1 MHDSIVFMSDN
12 NFDFIV
18 VGAGLAGLYAALQAA
33 HHGTV
38 ALITKTSLE
47 VSNSYLAQGGI
58 AAVLGEDDSP
68 EFHIEDTIR
77 TGRELC
83 NPEAVDI
90 LINQGREVVQSL
102 INKGM
107 PFDLVD
113 GKISFGL
120 EGGHSKRRVLHAGN
134 GSTGKEMVEFL
145 MPFVLNERNIQVFE
159 NTSVYQLIITD
170 HSCCGVHCVNTET
183 QNAFSLSGGCTMIAT
198 GGASALYSRTTNNS
212 WSVGEG
218 ISLAYHAGADIESME
233 FQQFHPTAL
242 YSEDKDPF
250 LISEAVRGEGAWL
263 VDHHGERF
271 LKKVGLEEL
280 SPRDVVSMAIF
291 NHLKESEKQCVFLKM
306 DHLGADKIKNR
317 FKTIYEKSLEYHVD
331 ITKEWIPVAPAA
343 HYTIGGV
350 KTGLHG
356 ETTIKQLYAA
366 GEVASTGVH
375 GANRM
380 ASNSLLECLVFAKR
394 AVEHAVS
401 TGSIHKQTHSK
412 HTGSDHESVESKAIT
427 TGTKNKNR
435 ITEPSMIFFNK
446 QSRLRFDEIKD
457 AVGKIMWNDVGIIR
471 DELSL
476 NHALKQFEDMEARL
490 RFDGTDFFHNKARS
504 LIQVAKIIAGSA
516 LARKESRGCHFRSD
530 APDKSHNYLDTVIV
544 RKML

>member
-1 MHDSIVFMSDN
+1 MNDN
-12 NFDFIV
+12 SFDFIV

-68 EFHIEDTIR
+68 EFHIDDTIR

-90 LINQGREVVQSL
+90 LINQGREVVKSL
-102 INKGM
+102 IDKGM
-107 PFDLVD
+107 TFDVVD
-113 GKISFGL
+113 GMISFGL

-145 MPFVLNERNIQVFE
+145 IPFVLNEYNIQVFE
-159 NTSVYQLIITD
+159 NTSVFQLIITD
-170 HSCCGVHCVNTET
+170 QSCCGVHCVNTET

-218 ISLAYHAGADIESME
+218 ISLAYDAGADIESME

-242 YSEDKDPF
+242 HSENKDPF

-271 LKKVGLEEL
+271 LRKVGLEEL

-291 NHLKESEKQCVFLKM
+291 NHLKESDHQYVFLKM
-306 DHLGADKIKNR
+306 NHLGTDKIKNR
-317 FKTIYEKSLEYHVD
+317 FKTIYEKLLEYQVD
-331 ITKEWIPVAPAA
+331 ITREWIPVAPAA

-356 ETTIKQLYAA
+356 ETTVKQLYAA

-401 TGSIHKQTHSK
+401 TGSINKQTPPK
-412 HTGSDHESVESKAIT
+412 HTESDRESVESKVT
-427 TGTKNKNR
+427 TSTNNKNSMKD
-435 ITEPSMIFFNK
+435 PSTVLIHN
-446 QSRLRFDEIKD
+446 QYRLRYDEIKE

-476 NHALKQFEDMEARL
+476 NHALKQFENMEAQL
-490 RFDGTDFFHNKARS
+490 RFDGTDYFQSKARS
-504 LIQVAKIIAGSA
+504 LIQVAKIIAESA
-516 LARKESRGCHFRSD
+516 LARKESRGCHYRSD
-530 APDKSHNYLDTVIV
+530 IPDKSNDYLGTIIV
-544 RKML
+544 RNNHPPRFMKI